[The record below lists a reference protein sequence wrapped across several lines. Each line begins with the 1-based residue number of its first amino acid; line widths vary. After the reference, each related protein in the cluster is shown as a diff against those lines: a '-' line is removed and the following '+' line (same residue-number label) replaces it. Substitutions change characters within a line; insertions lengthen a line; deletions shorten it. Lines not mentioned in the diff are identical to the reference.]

1 MLTKQETFWEGAP
14 GQRAAG
20 KGAQESCSAKR
31 LAVPGFMK
39 MGLVSGLSLANH
51 SGSGSFLVLP
61 SLLSQDGRNKDSGR
75 W

>member
-20 KGAQESCSAKR
+20 KGTQESCSAKR

-51 SGSGSFLVLP
+51 SGSGSLALP